1 MKSFGSDNHSGVHPA
16 VLDAIVAANAAHA
29 VAYGDDPVTG
39 RAVDLL
45 KAMFGEMAD
54 VYFVFNGTGANVLAL
69 KTLTRSYEAVVCAAT
84 AHIWTDE
91 CGAPERQ
98 TGCKLLPVA
107 TPDGKLTPARVLPQL
122 QGFGFPH
129 HSQPRVISISQPTEL
144 GTLYTVDEIRALAD
158 LAHQYG
164 MYLHVDGA
172 RFGNAV
178 AALGVSPREMIVD
191 TGVDVLSFGGTK
203 NGLMLGEAVVFFDPM
218 LSENAMYERKQ
229 AMQLASKMRFVSAQF
244 EAYLTDGLWLNL
256 ATHSNALA
264 RRLAEGV
271 SRIEGVELTQ
281 PTQVNGVFA
290 RVPRAAIERL
300 QRDYFFYVWDEA
312 RDEVR
317 WMTSFDTTEAEVDD
331 FLNAIRQALR
341 II

>member
-1 MKSFGSDNHSGVHPA
+1 MKSFGSDNHSGIHPA
-16 VLDAIVAANAAHA
+16 ILGAIAAVNTAHA
-29 VAYGDDPVTG
+29 VAYGDDPATQ
-39 RAVDLL
+39 RAVGLL
-45 KAMFGEMAD
+45 KEMFGEMAD

-69 KTLTRSYEAVVCAAT
+69 KTLTRSYEAAVCAAT

-98 TGCKLLPVA
+98 VGCKLLPVA
-107 TPDGKLTPARVLPQL
+107 APDGKLTPELVLPRL

-158 LAHQYG
+158 LAHKYG

-178 AALGVSPREMIVD
+178 AALDVSPREMIVD
-191 TGVDVLSFGGTK
+191 TGVDALSFGGTK
-203 NGLMLGEAVVFFDPM
+203 NGLMLGEAVLFLDPM
-218 LSENAMYERKQ
+218 LSGNAMYERKQ

-244 EAYLTDGLWLNL
+244 EAYLTDGLWLKL

-271 SRIEGVELTQ
+271 SQIEGVELTQ

-290 RVPRAAIERL
+290 LLPREAIERL
-300 QRDYFFYVWDEA
+300 LRDYSVYVWDET

-317 WMTSFDTTEAEVDD
+317 WMTSFDTTAAEVDE
-331 FLNAIRQALR
+331 FLAAIHQALG
-341 II
+341 